1 MNSVE
6 AYDLIYSIVSSI
18 PRGRVATYGQ
28 VAEIAG
34 LHRGARQVG
43 FALRV
48 LPDGSGVP
56 WHRVVNA
63 RGEIS
68 PRGEPEG
75 EYEQRLTLESEG
87 IVFNA
92 GGRLSLRRFRWDP
105 DVDGWR

>member
-1 MNSVE
+1 MKTIE

-28 VAEIAG
+28 VAELAG
-34 LHRGARQVG
+34 LSRGARQVG

-48 LPDGSGVP
+48 LPDGSGIP
-56 WHRVVNA
+56 WHRVINS

-75 EYEQRLTLESEG
+75 EHEQRLLLESEG
-87 IVFNA
+87 IVFNE
-92 GGRLSLRRFRWDP
+92 GGRLSLRQFRWDP
-105 DVDGWR
+105 EVDGY